1 MKPFALARVL
11 QLAERRSE
19 TLSRTVK
26 FAHGVWLRA
35 RGRQVQL
42 TTLRDAHIA
51 QLAGE
56 LRGGVSAA
64 QLQEMN
70 RLQHAQAA
78 EMQAAQAAIDA
89 AHRDWQARLAEWMQ
103 VEQRVK
109 ALRLLEQRHLAQAAI
124 QQRRIEQREHD
135 ELVELTHRRMRG
147 ERDDADAAARTHP
160 CGNRFSDAAIA
171 CARQPAGAA
180 DPQACRDADARACAC
195 RFRRSRS
202 TAVDAPADAPA
213 TPSWQPDA
221 ALATL
226 WLTRR
231 LGGQRVMGATS
242 FVPHTLLAYPGCRAG
257 GVLAGCGAAGHA
269 ARCAGVAHHGRFH
282 AGNARRAVAASHNR
296 HDALGAGGH
305 PAWLNLLR
313 QACCC

>member
-19 TLSRTVK
+19 TLARTVK
-26 FAHGVWLRA
+26 FAHGIWLRA

-78 EMQAAQAAIDA
+78 EMQAAQAAIDE
-89 AHRDWQARLAEWMQ
+89 AHREWQARLAEWMQ
-103 VEQRVK
+103 VDQRVK

-135 ELVELTHRRMRG
+135 ELVDLTHRR
-147 ERDDADAAARTHP
+147 DAA
-160 CGNRFSDAAIA
+160 
-171 CARQPAGAA
+171 
-180 DPQACRDADARACAC
+180 
-195 RFRRSRS
+195 
-202 TAVDAPADAPA
+202 
-213 TPSWQPDA
+213 
-221 ALATL
+221 
-226 WLTRR
+226 
-231 LGGQRVMGATS
+231 QR
-242 FVPHTLLAYPGCRAG
+242 
-257 GVLAGCGAAGHA
+257 GH
-269 ARCAGVAHHGRFH
+269 
-282 AGNARRAVAASHNR
+282 
-296 HDALGAGGH
+296 
-305 PAWLNLLR
+305 
-313 QACCC
+313 